1 MCETKSLAAQPST
14 RRHFLRGSS
23 ALAATIAGLTS
34 SVPTSA
40 WADKTVPKPHNVVT
54 PDDAIAR
61 LKEGNARYVAGLM
74 RRHDFASERKS
85 LTQGQNPYA
94 ALLSCAD
101 SRVAPEYAFDSVR
114 GDLFTTR
121 VAGNIVSTD
130 VTGSLEYAV
139 AVLKVPL
146 IVVLGHDKCGAVD
159 AALNAHFKG
168 TTYPGSIQSIVEQMS
183 LTVRKVE
190 KAPDRLAAAVSQN
203 VSDNISALRAASA
216 ILRDAEAKGALK
228 IVGGVYRLGS
238 GKVDLI

>member
-1 MCETKSLAAQPST
+1 MCETKSPVAQPST

-34 SVPTSA
+34 SISSSA
-40 WADKTVPKPHNVVT
+40 WAAKTPPKPHNVVT

-74 RRHDFASERKS
+74 RRHDFASERKA
-85 LTQGQNPYA
+85 LTEGQNPYA

-159 AALNAHFKG
+159 AALSAHTKG
-168 TTYPGSIQSIVEQMS
+168 TTYPGSIQAIVEQM
-183 LTVRKVE
+183 LPTVRKVDN
-190 KAPDRLAAAVSQN
+190 APDRLAAAVSQN
-203 VSDNISALRAASA
+203 VSDNVSALRAAST

-228 IVGGVYRLGS
+228 IIGGVYRLGS